1 MGAKKHIVNI
11 LKICL
16 AVSTIWYLYK
26 SGRLTKETFIRLLSL
41 DSLPM
46 LLFSS
51 SAFLISQVISS
62 VRIIFLLWIN
72 GIRLKLTQAF
82 KLTMI
87 GNFFNMVIPGMV
99 GGDVI
104 KGFYLAKAEE
114 TYKGRTSGIVIIDR
128 AMGLLALL
136 TIGSASA
143 LYLSKK
149 NISALTPYAYSLKN
163 VVIFSSVVLCLFAAF
178 IALGKNK
185 TVRTGLKGIALKM
198 FRQGFI
204 YQVIESFG
212 AVTKKR
218 RYLVFAFLMSIA
230 VQIFSLAGLL
240 IFINL
245 TSGKTPDIFA
255 LVAVSSLVLL
265 MGVIPVTPG
274 NIGWTEMLASLGWSA
289 VGSNDGA
296 TIFLYWRIVTLLCS
310 LPWGIF
316 YFNYKP

>member
-1 MGAKKHIVNI
+1 MGAKKHIVNL

-16 AVSTIWYLYK
+16 AVSAIWYLYR
-26 SGRLTKETFIRLLSL
+26 SGRLTKETFMRLLSP
-41 DSLPM
+41 DSLPL

-51 SAFLISQVISS
+51 SAFIISQMISS
-62 VRIIFLLWIN
+62 FRIIFLLWIT
-72 GIRLKLTQAF
+72 GIRLKFTQAF

-104 KGFYLAKAEE
+104 KGIYLEKTEE
-114 TYKGRTSGIVIIDR
+114 TYKGRSSGIVIIDR
-128 AMGLLALL
+128 AIGLLALL
-136 TIGSASA
+136 MIGSVSA
-143 LYLSKK
+143 LYPSKK
-149 NISALTPYAYSLKN
+149 NISILTFYGYSIMN
-163 VVIFSSVVLCLFAAF
+163 VVIFSAVVLCLFAAF
-178 IALGKNK
+178 IVLGKNK
-185 TVRTGLKGIALKM
+185 TVRRILKEIALRM

-218 RYLVFAFLMSIA
+218 RYLVFAFLMSIV

-240 IFINL
+240 IFVNL
-245 TSGKTPDIFA
+245 TDGKAPDIFA
-255 LVAVSSLVLL
+255 LVAVSSLVMLI
-265 MGVIPVTPG
+265 GVIPVTPG
-274 NIGWTEMLASLGWSA
+274 NIGWTELMASLGWSA